1 MGLFSILAGSS
12 KSVEKIVD
20 AGING
25 VDAMFY
31 TDEEKAQ
38 HKAKMQELY
47 FKFVEISANESTT
60 QSVSRRMICM
70 PVVYVWLALII
81 ANVCASLFAP
91 ALDTATITD
100 TIKQMNTPAL
110 AAIGFYTG
118 RHIMG
123 ELNRKK

>member
-12 KSVEKIVD
+12 KSVDKIVD

-25 VDAMFY
+25 IDAMFY

-60 QSVSRRMICM
+60 QSVSRRMICL

-81 ANVCASLFAP
+81 VNVIASVFAP
-91 ALDTATITD
+91 AVDTQTISD

-110 AAIGFYTG
+110 AAIGFYVG
-118 RHIMG
+118 RH
-123 ELNRKK
+123 LAASFNK

>member
-12 KSVEKIVD
+12 KSVDKIVD

-91 ALDTATITD
+91 ALDTATISD

-110 AAIGFYTG
+110 AAIGFYVG
-118 RHIMG
+118 RH
-123 ELNRKK
+123 LATSFNSK

>member
-60 QSVSRRMICM
+60 QSVSRRMICL

-91 ALDTATITD
+91 TLDTATISD

-110 AAIGFYTG
+110 AAIGFYVG
-118 RHIMG
+118 RHLATSIT
-123 ELNRKK
+123 KK